1 MIVTRCRTRPP
12 ASQAKTNAS
21 SATALTSVW
30 SQLPSSP
37 PFIFS
42 VSKNPES
49 LDSSIQSALSA
60 LFPPFEATAPI
71 VLSQLFRTIE
81 ERYHGDALQCLLD
94 FLIPSKHLL
103 ESVQQAACAGYS
115 DVVFRC
121 EGWPLCLHD
130 KTVIQLA
137 PVNPLLLRPGDFY
150 LQVEPFGDQAARIVL
165 KSLLEE
171 GCREVEETPVPET
184 SYPCIFTEDWLQD
197 INEGRHGTPLSRCL
211 LCTDQGVI
219 TLPWAKIA
227 IPEFL
232 DKPKIM
238 PSYREAPPEPKQISV
253 PSHFNS
259 STLPMEAA
267 ILSAKDRMSAS
278 LRPVDYSSRLVKMEH
293 ERRMP
298 KSCSKPLIKPVGWV
312 SPNTWDSRN
321 YPEIEGDY
329 VDLVDIAKGKD
340 FVDKQRDSH
349 QNPPNSALFKPV
361 TPTPAPLGHSVPCGR
376 TLQYAEEP
384 CTPCSQRKLGQELT
398 DHDLKCRYRDSYLAA
413 LRNPVPFERGSVDL
427 LSALEE
433 VGLCEEGELRSR
445 GLFVAPRDEFGSVC
459 NHSKEAVIRHELC
472 QHKHCCE
479 TTPENFASVLK
490 DNPTS
495 SESGNLMK
503 ESPTILKSSPG
514 LSHSHRVQTKL
525 ITHPLGHNVSVHPG
539 SDVCLGEGDMK
550 PQQKVEVVKPSGKHK
565 VKMRSLSTVSE
576 TPKGSPLLYKLNNR
590 SHSDICPE
598 TISSIIQCKKG
609 EMLDQV
615 TPKLERLAGKCS
627 KRDGANS
634 RLHNSKIEK
643 PSSPQVHILSASSDT
658 SQPPQTE
665 ESIFRSISG
674 LLELGIIC
682 LPGSRD
688 RTGRAVVEVHGD
700 RKEWTSPFVSAQ
712 NVCELLLY
720 LHSIPRKDVR
730 ELGMTLVINARKK
743 PPPLHLY
750 KALLMAQEQA
760 LHAVHSIVM
769 LMDKDTCPRPEKQPG
784 LQMDMVTSMK
794 ALNKTVEASQ
804 LTSDLGGTFTYSHT
818 DWLQFHQRLVS
829 FMTNLQGADSL
840 LQRAIRKVDGSKKID
855 TAQEVRQCI
864 QEQRASMKEVLED
877 TRLVSLQREGGAVLA
892 RMKREERGFPQS
904 EDYRDALES
913 VTSLYNQVEEK
924 LHMLVM
930 RSNESLQQL
939 EFLFRLREM
948 EAKISTAGTWFNTEG
963 EQRLTDSYTTDNT
976 LVCTEKALQHFEQFL
991 IQCKEK
997 QQHALTLV
1005 TEAEGLVGT
1014 SDSSPATDIFRT
1026 LVSTFKSNMDG
1037 FMLRAEKRS
1046 KELDTLVHVYHF
1058 CYQAS
1063 ALAKE
1068 CSHFLEQVE
1077 QGCYSAQILSTLQM
1091 YEERLGGEFSTP
1103 HFQALRVKACGV
1115 GSGASEVM
1123 KVWNATWVQC
1133 QEVRQCLEEMQ
1144 KKKNVDKNQIQQA
1157 TAANSQGEDGGM
1169 KKRRSEV
1176 GEDESS
1182 LTQLPT
1188 SPKEVDNSSENA
1200 SESITAACSN
1210 HHLKTDLRGCE
1221 KGEHHAQKLTDAK
1234 VQNEKTTPVFLQNVE
1249 CHPKTKWRLREH
1261 HSEADLRGTDSTEVG
1276 DYFPLHKA
1284 LGRSLSEGSC
1294 VSSHLTSISGFS
1306 PLNVRHKHCQNRI
1319 QPLGQNLQPVKN
1331 LPISH
1336 KESLRPGNLSCK
1348 SKRDSNEEEGE
1359 GCTVSTQSPKDLRT
1373 PETLLT
1379 PAENNGSN
1387 VLKLRRIMEELL
1399 STEREYVK
1407 ALGYVREHYFPELE
1421 RADVPQDL
1429 RGQRGSIFGNLEKL
1443 HDFHRHH
1450 FLNEL
1455 ESCVNE
1461 PFRVGRCFLRH
1472 RESFALYALYSKN
1485 KPQSDALL
1493 INHGQAFFKQK
1504 QLRLGDKM
1512 DLWSYLLKP
1521 VQRISKYSLLLQDMM
1536 RECGLGQTREMA
1548 EVKAALEVIHFQ
1560 LRHGNNLLA
1569 MDAIHNCDV
1578 NLKEQGQLI
1587 RQDEFVVT
1595 FRKKKCFRHIF
1606 LFQELLL
1613 FSKTR
1618 KTDVGN
1624 DTYIYKQ
1631 SFKTS
1636 DVGMTQNS
1644 GESGLCFEI
1653 WFRKRKTQDT
1663 YILQALSR
1671 EVKGAWTKDLER
1683 ILWEQAV
1690 HNREVR
1696 MQERVFMGIGNKP
1709 FMDIQPSEAAIN
1721 DRAVN
1726 YVLMGRVSAENK
1738 VLSSVGSCG
1747 AQDGLP
1753 GSRPKSVGSGSFSS
1767 SSSSSGGGSLS
1778 PVGYGCGP
1786 KRRVVMGVLA
1796 GYVSPPGALEEDD
1809 LDHEGGN
1816 QILILDSSE
1825 SSGESVSGFSSCSHS
1840 YHSAVGGEAED
1851 TSSVCASVTT
1861 VKGAAAAHRA
1871 ETSAAFHKP
1880 NALAGSPEKT
1890 KPPVAPKP
1898 KPKPQYQAKDLPCGK
1913 VQNTSVGRSTEV

>member
-1 MIVTRCRTRPP
+1 M
-12 ASQAKTNAS
+12 
-21 SATALTSVW
+21 
-30 SQLPSSP
+30 
-37 PFIFS
+37 
-42 VSKNPES
+42 NPES

-171 GCREVEETPVPET
+171 ECREVEETPVPET

-197 INEGRHGTPLSRCL
+197 VNEGRHGTPLSRCL

-219 TLPWAKIA
+219 TLPWDKIA

-238 PSYREAPPEPKQISV
+238 PSYREAPPEPKQILI

-267 ILSAKDRMSAS
+267 ILPTKDRMSAS
-278 LRPVDYSSRLVKMEH
+278 LRPVDSSTKLIKMDH
-293 ERRMP
+293 ERRTP

-312 SPNTWDSRN
+312 SPNTWDSCN
-321 YPEIEGDY
+321 YREIEGDY

-340 FVDKQRDSH
+340 KQRDSH
-349 QNPPNSALFKPV
+349 PNPPNSALFKPV
-361 TPTPAPLGHSVPCGR
+361 TPSTSAPLGHSVPCGR
-376 TLQYAEEP
+376 TLQFAEEP
-384 CTPCSQRKLGQELT
+384 CMPCSQRKLGQELT

-413 LRNPVPFERGSVDL
+413 LRNPVTFERGSIDL

-433 VGLCEEGELRSR
+433 VGLCEEGELTSK
-445 GLFVAPRDEFGSVC
+445 GMFEAPRDELGSIC
-459 NHSKEAVIRHELC
+459 NHSKEAEIRHELC
-472 QHKHCCE
+472 QYKHCCE
-479 TTPENFASVLK
+479 PTSENFVSLLK
-490 DNPTS
+490 DSPTS
-495 SESGNLMK
+495 SESENLMK

-514 LSHSHRVQTKL
+514 LSHSQRVQTKL
-525 ITHPLGHNVSVHPG
+525 IPHQLGHNASVHPG
-539 SDVCLGEGDMK
+539 SDVLMETHDVDMK
-550 PQQKVEVVKPSGKHK
+550 PQQSVEVVKPSGKHK
-565 VKMRSLSTVSE
+565 VKLRSLSTVSE
-576 TPKGSPLLYKLNNR
+576 TPTGSPLLYKLNNR

-598 TISSIIQCKKG
+598 TISSVIQWKKG
-609 EMLDQV
+609 DLLDQV
-615 TPKLERLAGKCS
+615 TPKLERLAGKCPKKDS
-627 KRDGANS
+627 HSSRCETSSTTDGPDS
-634 RLHNSKIEK
+634 RLHNSKTEK
-643 PSSPQVHILSASSDT
+643 PSSSQVEILSAISATPQS
-658 SQPPQTE
+658 PQTE
-665 ESIFRSISG
+665 ESSFRSISG

-700 RKEWTSPFVSAQ
+700 RKEWTSPPVSAQ

-730 ELGMTLVINARKK
+730 ELGMTMVINARKK

-829 FMTNLQGADSL
+829 FMTDLQGADSL
-840 LQRAIRKVDGSKKID
+840 LQKAIRKVDGSKKID
-855 TAQEVRQCI
+855 TAQEVQQCI

-877 TRLVSLQREGGAVLA
+877 TRLVGLQREGGAVLA
-892 RMKREERGFPQS
+892 RMRREEFRFPQS

-930 RSNESLQQL
+930 RSNESLQHL

-948 EAKISTAGTWFNTEG
+948 KAKISTAGTWFNTEG
-963 EQRLTDSYTTDNT
+963 EQRLMDSYTTDNT

-997 QQHALTLV
+997 QQYALTLV

-1014 SDSSPATDIFRT
+1014 SDSNPATDIFRT
-1026 LVSTFKSNMDG
+1026 LVSTFKSNTDG
-1037 FMLRAEKRS
+1037 FMSRVEKRH
-1046 KELDTLVHVYHF
+1046 KELDTLVHVYRF

-1063 ALAKE
+1063 VLAKE

-1077 QGCYSAQILSTLQM
+1077 EGCYSAQTLSTLQM

-1103 HFQALRVKACGV
+1103 HFQALKVKACGV
-1115 GSGASEVM
+1115 GSGALGVM

-1144 KKKNVDKNQIQQA
+1144 KKKGVDKNQIQQA
-1157 TAANSQGEDGGM
+1157 TAANSQDGGM
-1169 KKRRSEV
+1169 KKEKRREV
-1176 GEDESS
+1176 GEDECS

-1188 SPKEVDNSSENA
+1188 SPKEVINSSENA
-1200 SESITAACSN
+1200 RESVPAACSN
-1210 HHLKTDLRGCE
+1210 QHLKSEWKGCE
-1221 KGEHHAQKLTDAK
+1221 KGEHEAQKLPDAT
-1234 VQNEKTTPVFLQNVE
+1234 VENEKMTHVFSQIID
-1249 CHPKTKWRLREH
+1249 CHPEAKWRLREH
-1261 HSEADLRGTDSTEVG
+1261 HSEADLRGTDSTAMG
-1276 DYFPLHKA
+1276 SDFPLHKP
-1284 LGRSLSEGSC
+1284 LGRSLSEGSY
-1294 VSSHLTSISGFS
+1294 VSSHLMSMSGFS
-1306 PLNVRHKHCQNRI
+1306 PLNIRHKHWQSRM
-1319 QPLGQNLQPVKN
+1319 QSLGQNLQPVQN

-1336 KESLRPGNLSCK
+1336 NESLRTGNLGCK

-1359 GCTVSTQSPKDLRT
+1359 GCTVSTQNPKDLRT
-1373 PETLLT
+1373 RETLLT
-1379 PAENNGSN
+1379 PSENNGSN

-1429 RGQRGSIFGNLEKL
+1429 RGQKGSIFGNLEKL

-1455 ESCVNE
+1455 EYCVNE

-1485 KPQSDALL
+1485 KPQSDSLL
-1493 INHGQAFFKQK
+1493 INHGQGFFKQK

-1536 RECGLGQTREMA
+1536 RECGPGQTREMV

-1595 FRKKKCFRHIF
+1595 FRKKKCSRHIF
-1606 LFQELLL
+1606 LFQELIL

-1624 DTYIYKQ
+1624 ETYIYKQ

-1636 DVGMTQNS
+1636 DIGMTQNS

-1663 YILQALSR
+1663 YILQAVSR
-1671 EVKGAWTKDLER
+1671 EVKEAWTKDLGR

-1709 FMDIQPSEAAIN
+1709 FMDIQPSEAAIS
-1721 DRAVN
+1721 DRAIN

-1753 GSRPKSVGSGSFSS
+1753 GGRPKSVGSGSTSS
-1767 SSSSSGGGSLS
+1767 SSASSGGGPLS

-1796 GYVSPPGALEEDD
+1796 GYVSSPGALEEDD
-1809 LDHEGGN
+1809 LDHESGN
-1816 QILILDSSE
+1816 QNLILDSSE

-1840 YHSAVGGEAED
+1840 YHSAIAGEVED
-1851 TSSVCASVTT
+1851 TSSVCASITT
-1861 VKGAAAAHRA
+1861 VKEAAAARRA
-1871 ETSAAFHKP
+1871 EASPAFHKP
-1880 NALAGSPEKT
+1880 NALAGSTEKT
-1890 KPPVAPKP
+1890 QPPVAPKP
-1898 KPKPQYQAKDLPCGK
+1898 KPKPQYQAKDLHCGK
-1913 VQNTSVGRSTEV
+1913 VQNTNVGKSTEV

>member
-1 MIVTRCRTRPP
+1 M
-12 ASQAKTNAS
+12 
-21 SATALTSVW
+21 
-30 SQLPSSP
+30 
-37 PFIFS
+37 
-42 VSKNPES
+42 NPES

-60 LFPPFEATAPI
+60 LFPPFEVTAPI

-121 EGWPLCLHD
+121 EGWPLCLHN
-130 KTVIQLA
+130 KTIIQLA

-219 TLPWAKIA
+219 KLPWAKIA

-238 PSYREAPPEPKQISV
+238 PTYREAPPEPKQILI

-259 STLPMEAA
+259 STLPMEAM
-267 ILSAKDRMSAS
+267 ILTIKDRMSAS
-278 LRPVDYSSRLVKMEH
+278 LGPMDCSSKHVKMEH
-293 ERRMP
+293 KRGKP
-298 KSCSKPLIKPVGWV
+298 KSCTKPLIKPVGWV

-321 YPEIEGDY
+321 YREIEGDY

-340 FVDKQRDSH
+340 FVDKQRDSYP
-349 QNPPNSALFKPV
+349 NPPNSALFKPV
-361 TPTPAPLGHSVPCGR
+361 RPPPPVPLGQSVPCGR

-384 CTPCSQRKLGQELT
+384 CTACSQRKPGQELT
-398 DHDLKCRYRDSYLAA
+398 DQDLKCRYRDSYLAA
-413 LRNPVPFERGSVDL
+413 LRNPVTFERGSVDL

-433 VGLCEEGELRSR
+433 VRLREEGELRSK
-445 GLFVAPRDEFGSVC
+445 GTFEASDEVGTIC

-472 QHKHCCE
+472 QYKHCRDP
-479 TTPENFASVLK
+479 TPEDFVSHHIDLPK
-490 DNPTS
+490 S
-495 SESGNLMK
+495 SETENLMK
-503 ESPTILKSSPG
+503 ESPTILKSTPG
-514 LSHSHRVQTKL
+514 LSHSQRVQTKL
-525 ITHPLGHNVSVHPG
+525 ISHPLGHKASVHPG
-539 SDVCLGEGDMK
+539 SDVFSETCDDNMK

-565 VKMRSLSTVSE
+565 VKVRSLSTVSE

-598 TISSIIQCKKG
+598 TISNIIQCKKG
-609 EMLDQV
+609 ELLDQV
-615 TPKLERLAGKCS
+615 TPKLERLTGKCS
-627 KRDGANS
+627 K
-634 RLHNSKIEK
+634 K
-643 PSSPQVHILSASSDT
+643 
-658 SQPPQTE
+658 
-665 ESIFRSISG
+665 
-674 LLELGIIC
+674 
-682 LPGSRD
+682 GSRD

-700 RKEWTSPFVSAQ
+700 RKEWTSTLVSAK

-743 PPPLHLY
+743 NPPLHVY

-760 LHAVHSIVM
+760 LHAVHSILM

-784 LQMDMVTSMK
+784 LQMDMVTSLK
-794 ALNKTVEASQ
+794 SLNKTVEASQ
-804 LTSDLGGTFTYSHT
+804 LTSDLGGTFTYSHA
-818 DWLQFHQRLVS
+818 DWLQFHQKLVS
-829 FMTNLQGADSL
+829 FMTDLRGADSL
-840 LQRAIRKVDGSKKID
+840 LQKAIRKVDGSKKID
-855 TAQEVRQCI
+855 TAQDVQQRI
-864 QEQRASMKEVLED
+864 QEQRASMKDVLED
-877 TRLVSLQREGGAVLA
+877 TRLVTLQREGGAVLA
-892 RMKREERGFPQS
+892 RMRREEFRFPQS

-930 RSNESLQQL
+930 RSNESLQHL
-939 EFLFRLREM
+939 ELLFRLREM
-948 EAKISTAGTWFNTEG
+948 EAKISMAGTWFNTEG
-963 EQRLTDSYTTDNT
+963 EQRLMDSYAIDNT
-976 LVCTEKALQHFEQFL
+976 LVCTEKALQHFQQFL
-991 IQCKEK
+991 TQSKEK
-997 QQHALTLV
+997 QQYALTLV
-1005 TEAEGLVGT
+1005 TEAEGIVDT
-1014 SDSSPATDIFRT
+1014 CDSSPATDIFHT

-1037 FMLRAEKRS
+1037 FMLRAEKRY
-1046 KELDTLVHVYHF
+1046 KELETLVHVYRF

-1063 ALAKE
+1063 ALAEE

-1077 QGCYSAQILSTLQM
+1077 QGCYLAQTLSTLQM
-1091 YEERLGGEFSTP
+1091 YEERLGGEFSTL
-1103 HFQALRVKACGV
+1103 HFQALKVKACGV
-1115 GSGASEVM
+1115 GSGASGVM
-1123 KVWNATWVQC
+1123 KVWNATWVQ
-1133 QEVRQCLEEMQ
+1133 QQDVRRRLDEMQ
-1144 KKKNVDKNQIQQA
+1144 KKKGVVKNQIQQ
-1157 TAANSQGEDGGM
+1157 TSAASYQGDDGGIE
-1169 KKRRSEV
+1169 KKEKRSVV
-1176 GEDESS
+1176 GEDEYP
-1182 LTQLPT
+1182 LEQQPT
-1188 SPKEVDNSSENA
+1188 SAKELVGIPENA
-1200 SESITAACSN
+1200 SESTTAACFK
-1210 HHLKTDLRGCE
+1210 HHLQPDS
-1221 KGEHHAQKLTDAK
+1221 KGGENGEPQAQKLA
-1234 VQNEKTTPVFLQNVE
+1234 EATPVFPQNSD
-1249 CHPKTKWRLREH
+1249 CHPETKWRLREH
-1261 HSEADLRGTDSTEVG
+1261 HSEVDLRSTDSTEVG
-1276 DYFPLHKA
+1276 NGFPLHKA

-1306 PLNVRHKHCQNRI
+1306 PLNVRHKHCQSRTQQLEN
-1319 QPLGQNLQPVKN
+1319 NLKPNQN

-1336 KESLRPGNLSCK
+1336 NESLRSGNLTCK
-1348 SKRDSNEEEGE
+1348 SKGDSNEEEGE
-1359 GCTVSTQSPKDLRT
+1359 GCAVFTQSPKDFRT

-1379 PAENNGSN
+1379 PTENNSSN

-1429 RGQRGSIFGNLEKL
+1429 RGQKGSIFSNLEKL

-1485 KPQSDALL
+1485 KPQSDSLL

-1536 RECGLGQTREMA
+1536 SECGPGQTRETA

-1587 RQDEFVVT
+1587 RQDEFLVT
-1595 FRKKKCFRHIF
+1595 SRKKKCFRHIF
-1606 LFQELLL
+1606 LFQELIL

-1636 DVGMTQNS
+1636 DIGMTQNS
-1644 GESGLCFEI
+1644 GDSGLCFEI
-1653 WFRKRKTQDT
+1653 WFRKRKSQDT
-1663 YILQALSR
+1663 FILQAVSQ
-1671 EVKGAWTKDLER
+1671 EVKEAWTKDLER

-1709 FMDIQPSEAAIN
+1709 FMDIKPSEAAIN

-1726 YVLMGRVSAENK
+1726 YVLMGRISAENK
-1738 VLSSVGSCG
+1738 SLSPVGSYG
-1747 AQDGLP
+1747 AQDGHS
-1753 GSRPKSVGSGSFSS
+1753 GGRPKSVGSGSSSS

-1778 PVGYGCGP
+1778 PVGYRCGP
-1786 KRRVVMGVLA
+1786 KRRTVEGVLA
-1796 GYVSPPGALEEDD
+1796 GYVLQHGALEEDD
-1809 LDHEGGN
+1809 LDHESGSQN
-1816 QILILDSSE
+1816 LLLDSSE

-1840 YHSAVGGEAED
+1840 YHSAIGGDVED
-1851 TSSVCASVTT
+1851 TPSVCASVIS
-1861 VKGAAAAHRA
+1861 VKEAAVNHRA
-1871 ETSAAFHKP
+1871 EASADFHKP
-1880 NALAGSPEKT
+1880 NALAGSPDKT
-1890 KPPVAPKP
+1890 LPPLAPKP
-1898 KPKPQYQAKDLPCGK
+1898 KQKPQYQAKDLPRGK
-1913 VQNTSVGRSTEV
+1913 VQNTSFGKSTEV

>member
-1 MIVTRCRTRPP
+1 MFCI
-12 ASQAKTNAS
+12 
-21 SATALTSVW
+21 LE
-30 SQLPSSP
+30 
-37 PFIFS
+37 I
-42 VSKNPES
+42 ES

-525 ITHPLGHNVSVHPG
+525 ITHPLVHNVSVHPG

-609 EMLDQV
+609 ELLDQV

-627 KRDGANS
+627 KRGNA
-634 RLHNSKIEK
+634 
-643 PSSPQVHILSASSDT
+643 
-658 SQPPQTE
+658 
-665 ESIFRSISG
+665 
-674 LLELGIIC
+674 LLEVFL
-682 LPGSRD
+682 LSFPDKQFQVTNFSLPWLSPGSRD

-720 LHSIPRKDVR
+720 LHSIPRYW
-730 ELGMTLVINARKK
+730 KK
-743 PPPLHLY
+743 MLY
-750 KALLMAQEQA
+750 VCMYLKKTKQIPVSNRPYLEQA
-760 LHAVHSIVM
+760 LHAVN
-769 LMDKDTCPRPEKQPG
+769 KT
-784 LQMDMVTSMK
+784 
-794 ALNKTVEASQ
+794 LNKTVEASQ
-804 LTSDLGGTFTYSHT
+804 LTSDLDGTFTYSHT

-939 EFLFRLREM
+939 EFLFRL
-948 EAKISTAGTWFNTEG
+948 
-963 EQRLTDSYTTDNT
+963 TDSYTTDNT
-976 LVCTEKALQHFEQFL
+976 L
-991 IQCKEK
+991 EK

-1234 VQNEKTTPVFLQNVE
+1234 VQNEKTFPVFLQNVE

-1336 KESLRPGNLSCK
+1336 KESLHHLGLVMSF
-1348 SKRDSNEEEGE
+1348 SKISDFTFFISYMWNR
-1359 GCTVSTQSPKDLRT
+1359 
-1373 PETLLT
+1373 
-1379 PAENNGSN
+1379 
-1387 VLKLRRIMEELL
+1387 KLRRIMEELL

-1521 VQRISKYSLLLQDMM
+1521 VQRISKYSLLLQDMI
-1536 RECGLGQTREMA
+1536 RECVLGQTREMA

-1726 YVLMGRVSAENK
+1726 YVLMGR
-1738 VLSSVGSCG
+1738 G
-1747 AQDGLP
+1747 D
-1753 GSRPKSVGSGSFSS
+1753 FSS
-1767 SSSSSGGGSLS
+1767 SSSSSGGGRVHV
-1778 PVGYGCGP
+1778 PV
-1786 KRRVVMGVLA
+1786 
-1796 GYVSPPGALEEDD
+1796 
-1809 LDHEGGN
+1809 
-1816 QILILDSSE
+1816 DSSE

-1913 VQNTSVGRSTEV
+1913 VR

>member
-1 MIVTRCRTRPP
+1 M
-12 ASQAKTNAS
+12 
-21 SATALTSVW
+21 
-30 SQLPSSP
+30 
-37 PFIFS
+37 
-42 VSKNPES
+42 NPES

-219 TLPWAKIA
+219 KLPWAKIA

-238 PSYREAPPEPKQISV
+238 PTYREAPPEPKQISI

-259 STLPMEAA
+259 CTLPMEAM
-267 ILSAKDRMSAS
+267 ILPAKDRMSAS
-278 LRPVDYSSRLVKMEH
+278 LKPADCSSKLVKMEH
-293 ERRMP
+293 DRHTP
-298 KSCSKPLIKPVGWV
+298 KSCSKPLIRPVGWV

-321 YPEIEGDY
+321 YREIEGDY
-329 VDLVDIAKGKD
+329 VDLVDVAKGKD
-340 FVDKQRDSH
+340 LVDKQRDSNP
-349 QNPPNSALFKPV
+349 NPPNSALFKPV
-361 TPTPAPLGHSVPCGR
+361 RPPPPVPLGHSVPCGH

-384 CTPCSQRKLGQELT
+384 CTPCSQRKLGQELS
-398 DHDLKCRYRDSYLAA
+398 DQDFKCRYRESYLAA
-413 LRNPVPFERGSVDL
+413 LRNPVTFERGSVDL

-433 VGLCEEGELRSR
+433 VGLCEEGEVRPK
-445 GLFVAPRDEFGSVC
+445 GTIETPRDELGRIC

-472 QHKHCCE
+472 QYKHCCE
-479 TTPENFASVLK
+479 PTPENFVSHLK
-490 DNPTS
+490 DLPTS
-495 SESGNLMK
+495 SESENLMK
-503 ESPTILKSSPG
+503 ESPIILKSTPG
-514 LSHSHRVQTKL
+514 LSHSQRVQTKL
-525 ITHPLGHNVSVHPG
+525 ISHPLGHNSGVHPG
-539 SDVCLGEGDMK
+539 SDVFLETHDGDMK
-550 PQQKVEVVKPSGKHK
+550 PQHKMEVVKPSGKHK
-565 VKMRSLSTVSE
+565 VKLRSLSTVSE
-576 TPKGSPLLYKLNNR
+576 TPKGSPLLYKLNHR

-609 EMLDQV
+609 ELLDQV
-615 TPKLERLAGKCS
+615 TPKLERLAGKCLVKKDS
-627 KRDGANS
+627 SRSETSSTTDGTDS
-634 RLHNSKIEK
+634 RLHNS
-643 PSSPQVHILSASSDT
+643 SSPQVQHPCANSDT
-658 SQPPQTE
+658 LQSPQTE
-665 ESIFRSISG
+665 ESSFRKISG
-674 LLELGIIC
+674 LLELAIIC
-682 LPGSRD
+682 LPGSKD

-700 RKEWTSPFVSAQ
+700 RKEWTSPLVSAQ

-743 PPPLHLY
+743 PPPPHLY

-804 LTSDLGGTFTYSHT
+804 LTSDLGGTFPYSHT
-818 DWLQFHQRLVS
+818 DWLQFHQKLVS
-829 FMTNLQGADSL
+829 FMTDLRGADSL
-840 LQRAIRKVDGSKKID
+840 LQKAIKKVDGSRKID
-855 TAQEVRQCI
+855 TAQDVQQCI

-877 TRLVSLQREGGAVLA
+877 TRLVTLQREGGAVLA
-892 RMKREERGFPQS
+892 RMRREEFRFPQS

-930 RSNESLQQL
+930 RSNESLQHL

-948 EAKISTAGTWFNTEG
+948 EAKISTTGTWFNTEG
-963 EQRLTDSYTTDNT
+963 EQRLKDSYTTEDT

-991 IQCKEK
+991 AQSKEK
-997 QQHALTLV
+997 QQYALTLV
-1005 TEAEGLVGT
+1005 MEAEGIVGG
-1014 SDSSPATDIFRT
+1014 SDASPATEIFRT
-1026 LVSTFKSNMDG
+1026 LVSTFKSNVDG
-1037 FMLRAEKRS
+1037 FMLRAEKRH
-1046 KELDTLVHVYHF
+1046 KELDTLVYVYRF
-1058 CYQAS
+1058 CDQAS
-1063 ALAKE
+1063 LLANE

-1077 QGCYSAQILSTLQM
+1077 QGCYSAQTLSTLQM
-1091 YEERLGGEFSTP
+1091 YEERLGGEFSTQ
-1103 HFQALRVKACGV
+1103 HFQGMKVKACGV
-1115 GSGASEVM
+1115 GSWASGVM
-1123 KVWNATWVQC
+1123 KVWNAALVQC
-1133 QEVRQCLEEMQ
+1133 QEVKQCFEDRQ
-1144 KKKNVDKNQIQQA
+1144 KKKGVDKNQIQET

-1169 KKRRSEV
+1169 ERKEKRSDVR
-1176 GEDESS
+1176 EDERS
-1182 LTQLPT
+1182 LTPQPT
-1188 SPKEVDNSSENA
+1188 SPTAVVDISENA
-1200 SESITAACSN
+1200 RDSTAAACFQ
-1210 HHLKTDLRGCE
+1210 HHLKPDLKGCE
-1221 KGEHHAQKLTDAK
+1221 GGESQAQELPDATVK
-1234 VQNEKTTPVFLQNVE
+1234 NEKNGL
-1249 CHPKTKWRLREH
+1249 KTKWKPREY
-1261 HSEADLRGTDSTEVG
+1261 HSEADLRSADSTEVG
-1276 DYFPLHKA
+1276 DNFPLHKA
-1284 LGRSLSEGSC
+1284 LGRSLSDGSR
-1294 VSSHLTSISGFS
+1294 VSSHLPGISSFS
-1306 PLNVRHKHCQNRI
+1306 PLNVRHKHCQSRM
-1319 QPLGQNLQPVKN
+1319 QPLEPNLQPVQN

-1336 KESLRPGNLSCK
+1336 DESLR
-1348 SKRDSNEEEGE
+1348 
-1359 GCTVSTQSPKDLRT
+1359 
-1373 PETLLT
+1373 
-1379 PAENNGSN
+1379 
-1387 VLKLRRIMEELL
+1387 KLRRIMEELL

-1450 FLNEL
+1450 FLDEL
-1455 ESCVNE
+1455 ESCENE
-1461 PFRVGRCFLRH
+1461 PLRVGRCFLRH

-1485 KPQSDALL
+1485 KPQSDILL

-1536 RECGLGQTREMA
+1536 KECGPGQTREMA

-1587 RQDEFVVT
+1587 RQDEFLVT

-1606 LFQELLL
+1606 LFQELIL

-1636 DVGMTQNS
+1636 DIGMTQNS
-1644 GESGLCFEI
+1644 GDSGLCFEI

-1663 YILQALSR
+1663 YILQAVSR
-1671 EVKGAWTKDLER
+1671 EVKEAWTKDLER

-1709 FMDIQPSEAAIN
+1709 FMDIQPSEAAIS

-1726 YVLMGRVSAENK
+1726 YVLMGRISAENR
-1738 VLSSVGSCG
+1738 VLSTVGSCG
-1747 AQDGLP
+1747 AQVRLP
-1753 GSRPKSVGSGSFSS
+1753 GVRPKSVGSGSSLS
-1767 SSSSSGGGSLS
+1767 SSSSSGGCSLS
-1778 PVGYGCGP
+1778 PEGYRCGL
-1786 KRRVVMGVLA
+1786 KRRPVVGVLA
-1796 GYVSPPGALEEDD
+1796 GYVSSPGALEEDD
-1809 LDHEGGN
+1809 LDHESGSHN
-1816 QILILDSSE
+1816 LLLDSSE

-1840 YHSAVGGEAED
+1840 YRSAVGGEVED
-1851 TSSVCASVTT
+1851 TSSVCASVIT
-1861 VKGAAAAHRA
+1861 VKEAVVADRA
-1871 ETSAAFHKP
+1871 EAPAAFHKV
-1880 NALAGSPEKT
+1880 NALAGSPDKT
-1890 KPPVAPKP
+1890 QPPLPPKP

-1913 VQNTSVGRSTEV
+1913 VQNTCVGKTTEV

>member
-1 MIVTRCRTRPP
+1 M
-12 ASQAKTNAS
+12 
-21 SATALTSVW
+21 
-30 SQLPSSP
+30 
-37 PFIFS
+37 
-42 VSKNPES
+42 NPES

-71 VLSQLFRTIE
+71 VLSQLFRSIE

-94 FLIPSKHLL
+94 FLIPAKHLL

-150 LQVEPFGDQAARIVL
+150 LQVEPFGDQASRIVL

-184 SYPCIFTEDWLQD
+184 SYPCIFTEEWLQE

-219 TLPWAKIA
+219 KLPWAKIA

-238 PSYREAPPEPKQISV
+238 PTYREAPPEPRQISV

-259 STLPMEAA
+259 STLPMEA
-267 ILSAKDRMSAS
+267 IFLPAKDRMSAS
-278 LRPVDYSSRLVKMEH
+278 LRPVDYSSKLVKMDH
-293 ERRMP
+293 DRRTP

-312 SPNTWDSRN
+312 SPNTWDSRET
-321 YPEIEGDY
+321 YREIEGDY
-329 VDLVDIAKGKD
+329 VDLVDIAKEKEC
-340 FVDKQRDSH
+340 VDKQKGSH
-349 QNPPNSALFKPV
+349 PNPPSSVLFKPV
-361 TPTPAPLGHSVPCGR
+361 RPPPPVPFGNSFPCGR

-384 CTPCSQRKLGQELT
+384 CTPCSQRGLGHELT
-398 DHDLKCRYRDSYLAA
+398 DQDLKCRYRDSYVAA
-413 LRNPVPFERGSVDL
+413 LRNPVAFERGSVDL
-427 LSALEE
+427 LAALEE
-433 VGLCEEGELRSR
+433 VGLCEEGGLRSR
-445 GLFVAPRDEFGSVC
+445 GAFEAQRDLLGNFC
-459 NHSKEAVIRHELC
+459 NHSNKPLIGNELC
-472 QHKHCCE
+472 QYKHCCE
-479 TTPENFASVLK
+479 PTPENFASHLK
-490 DNPTS
+490 DRPVS
-495 SESGNLMK
+495 FDSENLMK
-503 ESPTILKSSPG
+503 EPPMVLKSTPG
-514 LSHSHRVQTKL
+514 LSHSQKVHMKL
-525 ITHPLGHNVSVHPG
+525 LSHPSGHNASVRPG
-539 SDVCLGEGDMK
+539 SDLFFENCDGDIK
-550 PQQKVEVVKPSGKHK
+550 PHQKVEVVKPSGKHK
-565 VKMRSLSTVSE
+565 VKVRSLSTVSD
-576 TPKGSPLLYKLNNR
+576 TSKGSPLLYKLNNR

-598 TISSIIQCKKG
+598 TITSIMQCKKV
-609 EMLDQV
+609 ELLDQV
-615 TPKLERLAGKCS
+615 TQKLERRKSPKKDSQSSRSQTPSTTDGPDVS
-627 KRDGANS
+627 K
-634 RLHNSKIEK
+634 LHNSKTEK
-643 PSSPQVHILSASSDT
+643 PSSPQVQLPSAPSDT
-658 SQPPQTE
+658 SQSPQTE
-665 ESIFRSISG
+665 KSSFRSISR

-700 RKEWTSPFVSAQ
+700 RKEWTSPHVSAQ

-720 LHSIPRKDVR
+720 LHSIPRREIR

-784 LQMDMVTSMK
+784 LQMDTVTSMK

-804 LTSDLGGTFTYSHT
+804 LTSDLGGTFTYSHS

-829 FMTNLQGADSL
+829 FMTDLRGADSL
-840 LQRAIRKVDGSKKID
+840 LQKAIKKVDDSKKLD
-855 TAQEVRQCI
+855 LAQEVQQCI

-877 TRLVSLQREGGAVLA
+877 TRLVTLQREGGAVLA
-892 RMKREERGFPQS
+892 RMRREDFRFPQS

-924 LHMLVM
+924 LHTLVM
-930 RSNESLQQL
+930 RSNESLQHL
-939 EFLFRLREM
+939 EFIFRLREM
-948 EAKISTAGTWFNTEG
+948 EAKISTAGMWFNTEG
-963 EQRLTDSYTTDNT
+963 EQGLKDSYTTDDT
-976 LVCTEKALQHFEQFL
+976 LVCTEKALQHFDLFL
-991 IQCKEK
+991 AQSKEK
-997 QQHALTLV
+997 QQTALTLV
-1005 TEAEGLVGT
+1005 TEAEGIVGT
-1014 SDSSPATDIFRT
+1014 SESSPATDIFRT
-1026 LVSTFKSNMDG
+1026 LVSTLKSNVDD
-1037 FMLRAEKRS
+1037 FMLRTEQRY
-1046 KELDTLVHVYHF
+1046 KELDTLVYVHRF
-1058 CYQAS
+1058 CEQAS

-1068 CSHFLEQVE
+1068 CSHFLEKVE
-1077 QGCYSAQILSTLQM
+1077 PGCYSAQTLSTLQM

-1103 HFQALRVKACGV
+1103 HFQDLKAKACAV
-1115 GSGASEVM
+1115 GSGASGVM
-1123 KVWNATWVQC
+1123 RVWNAASVEC
-1133 QEVRQCLEEMQ
+1133 QEVRPRLEEMQ
-1144 KKKNVDKNQIQQA
+1144 KKKGVDKNQIQQT

-1169 KKRRSEV
+1169 EKREKRSEV
-1176 GEDESS
+1176 GGGECL
-1182 LTQLPT
+1182 LTQQLT
-1188 SPKEVDNSSENA
+1188 SQKEVVKI
-1200 SESITAACSN
+1200 SESEGESKD
-1210 HHLKTDLRGCE
+1210 HLKHDLKGSE
-1221 KGEHHAQKLTDAK
+1221 KEESQAKKLPEAPVK
-1234 VQNEKTTPVFLQNVE
+1234 NEKMTPVFPQNGD
-1249 CHPKTKWRLREH
+1249 CHPETKLRPREH
-1261 HSEADLRGTDSTEVG
+1261 HSEADLRSTDSVEGGG
-1276 DYFPLHKA
+1276 DVPSHQP
-1284 LGRSLSEGSC
+1284 LGRSLSEGSH
-1294 VSSHLTSISGFS
+1294 VTPYLTSTSGFS
-1306 PLNVRHKHCQNRI
+1306 PLNVRHKHCQSWT
-1319 QPLGQNLQPVKN
+1319 QPLEQNPKPVQNLPN
-1331 LPISH
+1331 SH
-1336 KESLRPGNLSCK
+1336 NESLQSGNLSFK
-1348 SKRDSNEEEGE
+1348 SKSNGTEDESE
-1359 GCTVSTQSPKDLRT
+1359 GCTASTQSLKDLRT

-1379 PAENNGSN
+1379 AAENNGSN

-1455 ESCVNE
+1455 ESCMNE

-1485 KPQSDALL
+1485 KPQSDSLL

-1504 QLRLGDKM
+1504 QLELGDKM

-1521 VQRISKYSLLLQDMM
+1521 VQRISKYSLLLQDMW
-1536 RECGLGQTREMA
+1536 RECGPGQTREMA
-1548 EVKAALEVIHFQ
+1548 EVKAALEVIQFQ

-1569 MDAIHNCDV
+1569 MDAIHHCDV

-1587 RQDEFVVT
+1587 RQDEFLVT

-1606 LFQELLL
+1606 LFQELVL

-1636 DVGMTQNS
+1636 DIGLTQNS
-1644 GESGLCFEI
+1644 GDSGLCFEI

-1663 YILQALSR
+1663 YTLQAVSR
-1671 EVKGAWTKDLER
+1671 DVKSAWTKDLER

-1709 FMDIQPSEAAIN
+1709 FMDIQPSDAAIS

-1726 YVLMGRVSAENK
+1726 YVLMGRENK
-1738 VLSSVGSCG
+1738 VLSSVTSRGS
-1747 AQDGLP
+1747 QDCLP
-1753 GSRPKSVGSGSFSS
+1753 GGRPKSVGSGSSVS
-1767 SSSSSGGGSLS
+1767 SSSSSGRGSLS
-1778 PVGYGCGP
+1778 PVGYMCGP
-1786 KRRVVMGVLA
+1786 KRRVVSGGLG

-1809 LDHEGGN
+1809 LDQESGSQN
-1816 QILILDSSE
+1816 LLLDSSE
-1825 SSGESVSGFSSCSHS
+1825 SSGESVSGFSSSGHS
-1840 YHSAVGGEAED
+1840 YHSAIGGEAED
-1851 TSSVCASVTT
+1851 TSSVCASTIT
-1861 VKGAAAAHRA
+1861 VKEAAPAHGA
-1871 ETSAAFHKP
+1871 EPSAVFQKP

-1890 KPPVAPKP
+1890 RPPVAPKP
-1898 KPKPQYQAKDLPCGK
+1898 KPKPQHQAKDVSCGK
-1913 VQNTSVGRSTEV
+1913 VGKSTEV

>member
-1 MIVTRCRTRPP
+1 M
-12 ASQAKTNAS
+12 
-21 SATALTSVW
+21 
-30 SQLPSSP
+30 
-37 PFIFS
+37 
-42 VSKNPES
+42 NPES
-49 LDSSIQSALSA
+49 LDSSIQSTLSA

-211 LCTDQGVI
+211 VCTDQGVI
-219 TLPWAKIA
+219 KLPWAKIA

-238 PSYREAPPEPKQISV
+238 PTYREAPPEPKQISV

-259 STLPMEAA
+259 STLPIEAM
-267 ILSAKDRMSAS
+267 ILPLKDRMSAS
-278 LRPVDYSSRLVKMEH
+278 LRPVDSSSKLVKMEH
-293 ERRMP
+293 ERGMP
-298 KSCSKPLIKPVGWV
+298 KSFSKPLIKPVGWV

-321 YPEIEGDY
+321 YREIEGDY
-329 VDLVDIAKGKD
+329 VDLVDIAKGKE
-340 FVDKQRDSH
+340 FVDKQRDNH
-349 QNPPNSALFKPV
+349 PNPPNSALFKPV
-361 TPTPAPLGHSVPCGR
+361 RPPPPVPLGQSAPCGR

-398 DHDLKCRYRDSYLAA
+398 DQDLKCRYRDSYLAA
-413 LRNPVPFERGSVDL
+413 LRNPVTFERGSVDL

-433 VGLCEEGELRSR
+433 VSLCEEGELRSR
-445 GLFVAPRDEFGSVC
+445 GNFEAPRDELGSVC
-459 NHSKEAVIRHELC
+459 NHPKEAVIRHELC
-472 QHKHCCE
+472 QYKHCCE
-479 TTPENFASVLK
+479 PTPENFVSHLK
-490 DNPTS
+490 DIPPS
-495 SESGNLMK
+495 SESENLMK
-503 ESPTILKSSPG
+503 ESPAILKSTPG
-514 LSHSHRVQTKL
+514 LSHSQRVQTKL
-525 ITHPLGHNVSVHPG
+525 ISHPLGHKPNVHPG
-539 SDVCLGEGDMK
+539 SDLFSEIRDGDMK

-565 VKMRSLSTVSE
+565 VKLRTPSTVSE

-598 TISSIIQCKKG
+598 TISSVIQCKKG
-609 EMLDQV
+609 ELLDQV
-615 TPKLERLAGKCS
+615 TPKLEKLAGKCLKKDS
-627 KRDGANS
+627 QSSRSETSSTTDGADT
-634 RLHNSKIEK
+634 RLHHSKTEK
-643 PSSPQVHILSASSDT
+643 SSSLQVQIPSASSDT
-658 SQPPQTE
+658 PQSPQTE
-665 ESIFRSISG
+665 ESSFRRISS
-674 LLELGIIC
+674 LLEFGIIC

-700 RKEWTSPFVSAQ
+700 RKEWASPQVSAQ
-712 NVCELLLY
+712 SVCELLLY

-794 ALNKTVEASQ
+794 VLNKTVEASQ

-818 DWLQFHQRLVS
+818 DWLQFHQKLVS
-829 FMTNLQGADSL
+829 FMTDLRGADSL
-840 LQRAIRKVDGSKKID
+840 LQKAIRKVEGSKKID
-855 TAQEVRQCI
+855 TAPDVQQCI

-877 TRLVSLQREGGAVLA
+877 TRLVTLQREGGAVLA
-892 RMKREERGFPQS
+892 RMRREEFRFPQS

-939 EFLFRLREM
+939 GFLFRLREM
-948 EAKISTAGTWFNTEG
+948 ESKISMAGTWFNTEG
-963 EQRLTDSYTTDNT
+963 EQRLADSYTTDNT
-976 LVCTEKALQHFEQFL
+976 LACTEKALQHFEQFL
-991 IQCKEK
+991 TQSKEK
-997 QQHALTLV
+997 QQHAMTLV
-1005 TEAEGLVGT
+1005 TEAEEIVGT

-1026 LVSTFKSNMDG
+1026 LVSTFRSNMDS
-1037 FMLRAEKRS
+1037 FMLRAEKRY
-1046 KELDTLVHVYHF
+1046 KELDTLVHVHRF
-1058 CYQAS
+1058 CNQAS

-1068 CSHFLEQVE
+1068 CSHFLEKVE
-1077 QGCYSAQILSTLQM
+1077 QGCYSAQNLSTLQM

-1103 HFQALRVKACGV
+1103 HFQALKVKASGL
-1115 GSGASEVM
+1115 GSGASGVM
-1123 KVWNATWVQC
+1123 KVWNAAWVQC
-1133 QEVRQCLEEMQ
+1133 QEVRQSLEEIQ
-1144 KKKNVDKNQIQQA
+1144 KKKGVDKNQIQQT
-1157 TAANSQGEDGGM
+1157 TAVNSQGEDGGM
-1169 KKRRSEV
+1169 GNKEKQSEL
-1176 GEDESS
+1176 GEDECS
-1182 LTQLPT
+1182 LTPQST
-1188 SPKEVDNSSENA
+1188 SPKEMVNISERER
-1200 SESITAACSN
+1200 ESATVACFN
-1210 HHLKTDLRGCE
+1210 NHLKPDFKGCEKDEAQAQKLPDATVKNEKITLVFSQNCDCHPEAKWRPREHYSETDLRSTG
-1221 KGEHHAQKLTDAK
+1221 
-1234 VQNEKTTPVFLQNVE
+1234 
-1249 CHPKTKWRLREH
+1249 
-1261 HSEADLRGTDSTEVG
+1261 STEVG
-1276 DYFPLHKA
+1276 EEFPLHKA

-1294 VSSHLTSISGFS
+1294 VSPHLMSISGFS
-1306 PLNVRHKHCQNRI
+1306 PLNVRHKHCQNRT
-1319 QPLGQNLQPVKN
+1319 QALEQNLKPVQN
-1331 LPISH
+1331 RPTSH
-1336 KESLRPGNLSCK
+1336 DESLQSGNLNCK
-1348 SKRDSNEEEGE
+1348 SIRDSNEEEGE

-1379 PAENNGSN
+1379 PTENNCSN

-1421 RADVPQDL
+1421 RTDVPQDL

-1485 KPQSDALL
+1485 KPQSDSLL

-1536 RECGLGQTREMA
+1536 RECGPGQNREMA

-1569 MDAIHNCDV
+1569 MDAINSCDV

-1587 RQDEFVVT
+1587 RQDEFLVT
-1595 FRKKKCFRHIF
+1595 FRKKKCSRHIF
-1606 LFQELLL
+1606 LFQELIL

-1636 DVGMTQNS
+1636 DIGMTQNS
-1644 GESGLCFEI
+1644 GDSGLCFEI

-1663 YILQALSR
+1663 YILQAVSR
-1671 EVKGAWTKDLER
+1671 GVKEAWTKDLER

-1709 FMDIQPSEAAIN
+1709 FMDIKPSDAAIN

-1726 YVLMGRVSAENK
+1726 YVLVGRVSAENR
-1738 VLSSVGSCG
+1738 VLSSVRSGGS
-1747 AQDGLP
+1747 QDGLP
-1753 GSRPKSVGSGSFSS
+1753 GGRPKSLGSGS
-1767 SSSSSGGGSLS
+1767 SSSSSGVGSLS
-1778 PVGYGCGP
+1778 PVGCRGGP
-1786 KRRVVMGVLA
+1786 KTRADVEMLA
-1796 GYVSPPGALEEDD
+1796 GYVSSSGVLEEED
-1809 LDHEGGN
+1809 LDHESGSQN
-1816 QILILDSSE
+1816 LLLDSSE
-1825 SSGESVSGFSSCSHS
+1825 SSGESISGFSSCSHS
-1840 YHSAVGGEAED
+1840 YHSAIGGEVED

-1861 VKGAAAAHRA
+1861 VKEAASANRA
-1871 ETSAAFHKP
+1871 EASAAFQKT
-1880 NALAGSPEKT
+1880 NALAGSPEKIQ
-1890 KPPVAPKP
+1890 PPVAPKP
-1898 KPKPQYQAKDLPCGK
+1898 KPKPQYQAKDFPCGK
-1913 VQNTSVGRSTEV
+1913 VQNTSVGKSTEV